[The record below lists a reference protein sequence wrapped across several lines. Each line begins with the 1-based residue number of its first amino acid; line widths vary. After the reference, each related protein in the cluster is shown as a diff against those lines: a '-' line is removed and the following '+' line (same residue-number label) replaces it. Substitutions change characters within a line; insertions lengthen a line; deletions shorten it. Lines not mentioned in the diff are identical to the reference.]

1 MSKTVIFGATGHMG
15 QAIARQLVADGKP
28 IHLAGRDDGAVA
40 ALAAELGASAS
51 SFDLTR
57 PDTLAQAVTEAS
69 ADGQLAGLVWAVGS
83 ILLKPLGRLTASDF
97 VDTYQTN
104 VVGAALAVQAA
115 QTALKAGKGS
125 VVLFSS
131 VAASQGFTSHAA
143 ISAAKAGV
151 EGLAKALAAELSPDV
166 RVNVIAPSLSQSKMA
181 EPLLANETMAKGLAQ
196 MHPLGRLGQADDF
209 SNLACLLLD
218 SEKSGWMTGTVIAVD
233 GGRGSLAVN
242 ARSR

>member
-1 MSKTVIFGATGHMG
+1 MSKTLIFGATGHMG
-15 QAIARQLVADGKP
+15 QAIARQMVADGKP
-28 IHLAGRDDGAVA
+28 VHLAGRDDV
-40 ALAAELGASAS
+40 ALASLATDLGVSAS
-51 SFDLTR
+51 SFDLSR
-57 PDTLAQAVTEAS
+57 PDTLDHAVAEAS
-69 ADGQLAGLVWAVGS
+69 MDGQLAGLVWAVGS
-83 ILLKPLGRLTASDF
+83 ILLKPLNRLTAADF

-104 VVGAALAVQAA
+104 VVGAALAVQAS

-131 VAASQGFTSHAA
+131 VAASQGFTNHAA

-181 EPLLANETMAKGLAQ
+181 EPLLANEAMAKGLAQ

-209 SNLACLLLD
+209 TGLASLLLNP
-218 SEKSGWMTGTVIAVD
+218 EKSGWMTGTVIAVD

-242 ARSR
+242 ARNR

>member
-1 MSKTVIFGATGHMG
+1 M
-15 QAIARQLVADGKP
+15 L
-28 IHLAGRDDGAVA
+28 
-40 ALAAELGASAS
+40 
-51 SFDLTR
+51 
-57 PDTLAQAVTEAS
+57 
-69 ADGQLAGLVWAVGS
+69 W
-83 ILLKPLGRLTASDF
+83 
-97 VDTYQTN
+97 
-104 VVGAALAVQAA
+104 AALAVQAA

-209 SNLACLLLD
+209 SNLPVCCWTLKNRA
-218 SEKSGWMTGTVIAVD
+218 G
-233 GGRGSLAVN
+233 
-242 ARSR
+242 